1 MRSKVHF
8 HSSVSFTFNSATE
21 RGALYLD
28 TDGIFNITTV
38 TTIEHKKAHSQL
50 GGRGG
55 GIYVTSESTLHNFKI
70 GFLSVNNNT
79 TDQGGGI

>member
-21 RGALYLD
+21 RGALYLH
-28 TDGIFNITTV
+28 TDSIFIITTV
-38 TTIEHKKAHSQL
+38 TTIEHKRAHSQL
-50 GGRGG
+50 GGRG
-55 GIYVTSESTLHNFKI
+55 GIYVTSESTLHNFQI
-70 GFLSVNNNT
+70 GLLSVNNNT